1 MVHFEKCLPIF
12 KGDSVMAGEMRK
24 HIMHLH
30 TWCFFGVGQRED
42 TQYKSSFCEGWNP
55 LEMGPCMHFRSS
67 KAPTR
72 NTTRGER
79 SRKKIME
86 TMKMTKRNTKNEGRN
101 KKWEHKFCIKFWVF
115 SHMHSSKCYTVLDL
129 FVTRRR
135 KNT

>member
-1 MVHFEKCLPIF
+1 
-12 KGDSVMAGEMRK
+12 
-24 HIMHLH
+24 
-30 TWCFFGVGQRED
+30 
-42 TQYKSSFCEGWNP
+42 
-55 LEMGPCMHFRSS
+55 MGPCMHFRSS

-86 TMKMTKRNTKNEGRN
+86 TMKMTKRNTKMKVELKNENTNFVLNFFRP
-101 KKWEHKFCIKFWVF
+101 
-115 SHMHSSKCYTVLDL
+115 MHSSKCYTVLDL